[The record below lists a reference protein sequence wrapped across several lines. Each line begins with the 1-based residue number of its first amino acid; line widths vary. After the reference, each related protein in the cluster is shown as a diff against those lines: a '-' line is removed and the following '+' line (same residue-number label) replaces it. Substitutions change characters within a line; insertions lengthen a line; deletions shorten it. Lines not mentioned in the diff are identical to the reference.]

1 MLSNN
6 NIEIIE
12 EGIFDKTL
20 LLRFIYLGNNE
31 ISEIRGAW
39 KHLNIYLWNVQS
51 NRLNT
56 FDERIF
62 KHDKMIQLDISNN
75 IFDCGFDMIWTT
87 EFDVTNVIIANNSK
101 CNRLYLGKYL
111 SMMDVLNL
119 NKTNDFFKTLNC
131 NKGKRY

>member
-1 MLSNN
+1 
-6 NIEIIE
+6 
-12 EGIFDKTL
+12 
-20 LLRFIYLGNNE
+20 
-31 ISEIRGAW
+31 
-39 KHLNIYLWNVQS
+39 
-51 NRLNT
+51 
-56 FDERIF
+56 
-62 KHDKMIQLDISNN
+62 MIQLDISNN
-75 IFDCGFDMIWTT
+75 MFDCGCVMIWTT